1 MPSASNIDSSPG
13 RFRWLAM
20 LYAGI
25 LILDQLF
32 VLLPA
37 PEARIISKSLLMPTL
52 ALYYWFSAR
61 SFTPPALVRLP
72 LLALGASWLGDVF
85 LLFETSNSL
94 YFILGLSAFL
104 LAHVFY
110 IFYFENWRRAIKAG
124 WKLWVLIPVAAYY
137 FLLMILLTPK
147 LGALLVPVW
156 VYGGVICIMLFLAWQ
171 VHLFQRTRIT
181 LLLASGASYFV
192 LSDSVLAIN
201 KFYTAIPM
209 AGFIVMFTYAL
220 AQMFIITA
228 AILRFL
234 PPAPQR

>member
-1 MPSASNIDSSPG
+1 
-13 RFRWLAM
+13 
-20 LYAGI
+20 
-25 LILDQLF
+25 
-32 VLLPA
+32 
-37 PEARIISKSLLMPTL
+37 
-52 ALYYWFSAR
+52 
-61 SFTPPALVRLP
+61 
-72 LLALGASWLGDVF
+72 
-85 LLFETSNSL
+85 
-94 YFILGLSAFL
+94 
-104 LAHVFY
+104 
-110 IFYFENWRRAIKAG
+110 
-124 WKLWVLIPVAAYY
+124 
-137 FLLMILLTPK
+137 
-147 LGALLVPVW
+147 
-156 VYGGVICIMLFLAWQ
+156 MLFLAWQ